1 MKRNVLFALL
11 ATLPLTLVAQDAPK
25 AEEKP
30 KAEAKPKA
38 DAKPAMSEKEMMEIW
53 QKMATPGDAHKKL
66 EPFVGSF
73 TAKVKMWMAPG
84 APPEE
89 SEGTSEAK
97 WALGN
102 RYVEQRFEGAFM
114 KQPFSGIGFT
124 GYDNYKKR
132 YVGVWM
138 DSMGTAMMTTTGT
151 ADAAGKKFTSSGKM
165 DDPVQKKTTTM
176 KEVMTLVDND
186 NHHFEMWGPGP
197 DGKMFKTME
206 ITYTRKK

>member
-1 MKRNVLFALL
+1 MKRRVLFLLL
-11 ATLPLTLVAQDAPK
+11 ATLPLTLAAQDAPK

-73 TAKVKMWMAPG
+73 TTKVKLWMAPG

-89 SEGTSEAK
+89 SEGTSEGK

-102 RYVEQRFEGAFM
+102 RYVEQRYEGTFQ

-124 GYDNYKKR
+124 GYDNYKKK

-138 DSMGTAMMTTTGT
+138 DSMGTAMMIMTGSC
-151 ADAAGKKFTSSGKM
+151 DASGKVFTCEGEM
-165 DDPVQKKTTTM
+165 PDCMTGKVVKMKTIHKIESPT
-176 KEVMTLVDND
+176 KHV
-186 NHHFEMWGPGP
+186 FEMHMP
-197 DGKMFKTME
+197 DESGKMFKGLE
-206 ITYTRKK
+206 VTYTKK